1 MFFTISR
8 KNMSQKLS
16 LLLLVFG
23 LIWGLML
30 LHYTFQQ
37 PRHQSSVKLREQI
50 LDLSKRYVKAL
61 AEENKNTVDVEN
73 GASMAGY
80 GSKCSGFHSSFT
92 CACGQPAYA
101 HDTVVE
107 TKQERMAQGKPV
119 GRDVPYAA
127 MGGLTGFSS
136 LVEGYMRLDDSGI
149 GAPSVEFLN
158 SPVTAMD
165 HAFLKALQGPSTSS
179 PETLTNGK
187 NGKGS

>member
-1 MFFTISR
+1 MIFTISR

-16 LLLLVFG
+16 LLLLIFG

-80 GSKCSGFHSSFT
+80 ADLKRTIAVLLDDILQRLVKLENKVDYIVVNGSATNTTNEAAAAEEPSQESCKNAI
-92 CACGQPAYA
+92 CACGLWLWLSP
-101 HDTVVE
+101 
-107 TKQERMAQGKPV
+107 
-119 GRDVPYAA
+119 
-127 MGGLTGFSS
+127 S
-136 LVEGYMRLDDSGI
+136 LG
-149 GAPSVEFLN
+149 
-158 SPVTAMD
+158 T
-165 HAFLKALQGPSTSS
+165 
-179 PETLTNGK
+179 
-187 NGKGS
+187 

>member
-1 MFFTISR
+1 MIFTISR

-80 GSKCSGFHSSFT
+80 ADLKRTIAVLLDDILQRLVLLVVLCGTPPQHGLMSGATSTPRIRNSEALGCRSRTHELN
-92 CACGQPAYA
+92 
-101 HDTVVE
+101 HL
-107 TKQERMAQGKPV
+107 
-119 GRDVPYAA
+119 A
-127 MGGLTGFSS
+127 MGP
-136 LVEGYMRLDDSGI
+136 
-149 GAPSVEFLN
+149 APY
-158 SPVTAMD
+158 
-165 HAFLKALQGPSTSS
+165 
-179 PETLTNGK
+179 
-187 NGKGS
+187 

>member
-16 LLLLVFG
+16 LLLLIFG

-61 AEENKNTVDVEN
+61 AEENKNVVDVEN

-80 GSKCSGFHSSFT
+80 ADLKRT
-92 CACGQPAYA
+92 IA
-101 HDTVVE
+101 V
-107 TKQERMAQGKPV
+107 
-119 GRDVPYAA
+119 
-127 MGGLTGFSS
+127 L
-136 LVEGYMRLDDSGI
+136 LDDILQRLVKLENKVDYIVVNGSATNTTN
-149 GAPSVEFLN
+149 GAGGNLV
-158 SPVTAMD
+158 PVTSNKRVNA
-165 HAFLKALQGPSTSS
+165 S
-179 PETLTNGK
+179 
-187 NGKGS
+187 GSVR